1 MRSLRSLLLLV
12 LLAPAMPSITL
23 AQGEFGV
30 KAGVSF
36 GNISN
41 KGVLPGDLKTRTG
54 FTGGL
59 YAGYRAAVLGFDVE
73 GLYAQRGARS
83 DESFA
88 TAETKLDFIDVPV
101 YVKAMIPAGGIQPFV
116 YAGPQIS
123 FEVRC
128 RTAAGAECAANSPR
142 KKTDY
147 AGVVGAGLRFGSS
160 SAGLG
165 IEGRYIYGLRNL
177 DVSTVTSSTSYKT
190 RTFEILVSL
199 GK

>member
-1 MRSLRSLLLLV
+1 MRPLRSLLLGLI
-12 LLAPAMPSITL
+12 AMALPSML
-23 AQGEFGV
+23 FAQGEFGV
-30 KAGVSF
+30 KGGISF

-41 KGVLPGDLKTRTG
+41 KGVLPGGLKTRTG

-59 YAGYRAAVLGFDVE
+59 YFGYRAAILGIDLE

-83 DESFA
+83 DQSFA

-101 YVKAMIPAGGIQPFV
+101 YLKATVPAGGVQPFV

-128 RTAAGAECAANSPR
+128 RTAAGAECASNSPR

-147 AGVVGAGLRFGSS
+147 AGVVGAGLRFGGSS
-160 SAGLG
+160 GGLG
-165 IEGRYIYGLRNL
+165 IEGRYIYGLRDL
-177 DVSTVTSSTSYKT
+177 ELSTVTSSTSYKT
-190 RTFEILVSL
+190 RTFEILVSI
-199 GK
+199 GT

>member
-1 MRSLRSLLLLV
+1 MRSLRSLLLGLIA
-12 LLAPAMPSITL
+12 LALPSIL
-23 AQGEFGV
+23 FAQGEFGV
-30 KAGVSF
+30 KGGVSF

-41 KGVLPGDLKTRTG
+41 KGLLPGGLKTRTG

-59 YAGYRAAVLGFDVE
+59 YFGYRAAVLGIDVE

-83 DESFA
+83 DQSFA

-101 YVKAMIPAGGIQPFV
+101 YVKATVPTGGIRPFA

-123 FEVRC
+123 FEMRC
-128 RTAAGAECAANSPR
+128 RTAAGAACATNSVR

-147 AGVVGAGLRFGSS
+147 AGVVGAGLRLGSS
-160 SAGLG
+160 SGGLG

-177 DVSTVTSSTSYKT
+177 ELSTVTSSTSYKT
-190 RTFEILVSL
+190 RTFEILVSI
-199 GK
+199 GT